1 MSRYIDKVCPV
12 ILRGPSQ
19 TSEIL
24 AFQHPSAGIQIVKG
38 TLEPGERP
46 EEGVV
51 RELAEESGIEDAV
64 VVESIG
70 ELDLDSVGHHW
81 FVFLCESPRPLADS
95 WSFSTLDAGGLNLEF
110 FWYPLN
116 QLPGASWH
124 ESFKLA
130 LAFIRNWNKAR
141 EI

>member
-81 FVFLCESPRPLADS
+81 YVFSMRVSKTSRRLVVILYLGRRRAQP
-95 WSFSTLDAGGLNLEF
+95 
-110 FWYPLN
+110 
-116 QLPGASWH
+116 
-124 ESFKLA
+124 
-130 LAFIRNWNKAR
+130 
-141 EI
+141 